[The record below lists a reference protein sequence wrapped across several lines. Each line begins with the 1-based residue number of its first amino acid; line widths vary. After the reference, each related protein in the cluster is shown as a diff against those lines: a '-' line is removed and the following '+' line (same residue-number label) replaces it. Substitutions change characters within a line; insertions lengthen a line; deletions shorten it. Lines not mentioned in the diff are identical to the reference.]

1 MIGGYLAMVL
11 VYMAGMLL
19 VTRLGR
25 KVLMDGDCVSNTYT
39 ILLCGTWLV
48 AALAGAMV
56 ACRNAPLPPYGP
68 EVLPLVVALAAILLV
83 RRNVLQSSGQQS
95 MSATIGIVV
104 MILVGTS
111 GAMHLQH
118 VF

>member
-1 MIGGYLAMVL
+1 
-11 VYMAGMLL
+11 MLL

-39 ILLCGTWLV
+39 VLLCVTWL
-48 AALAGAMV
+48 AASLAGAIV
-56 ACRNAPLPPYGP
+56 ACRSAPLPPDGP
-68 EVLPLVVALAAILLV
+68 EILPLGVALAAILLV
-83 RRNVLQSSGQQS
+83 RRNVLQSPGQQS
-95 MSATIGIVV
+95 ISATVGVVV
-104 MILVGTS
+104 MILAGTS

>member
-1 MIGGYLAMVL
+1 MV
-11 VYMAGMLL
+11 GMLL

-39 ILLCGTWLV
+39 ILLCATWLI

-68 EVLPLVVALAAILLV
+68 EILPLVVALAAILLV
-83 RRNVLQSSGQQS
+83 RRNTLQAPGQQS
-95 MSATIGIVV
+95 LSATVGIVL

-111 GAMHLQH
+111 GAMHLQR